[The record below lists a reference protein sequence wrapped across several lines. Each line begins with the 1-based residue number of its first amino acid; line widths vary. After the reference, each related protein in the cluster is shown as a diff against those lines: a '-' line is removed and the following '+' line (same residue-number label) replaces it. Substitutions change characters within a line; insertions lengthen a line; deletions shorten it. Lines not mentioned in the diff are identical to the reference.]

1 MTSYIRIVLL
11 LALGQLAC
19 QHHVVFEEIGEMA
32 GALSYIHAVVPV
44 NISGLSQAVDNFK
57 TDVRSLEALYKKTRQ
72 PTNLGADMFFNQR
85 ILDLFA
91 LAAADADAMTANIRS
106 LRETLPAANTDGTHL
121 PHEDNEYRIKR
132 RSPFTIIGGVIGT
145 LMGWFTQRRL
155 NNLRVRLDE
164 VEDQQHRLLYVQAV
178 QIQRI
183 EEIENSLKSLYE
195 MLKTSH
201 STWISYS
208 SLDYSRDQ
216 LRANIQKLIR
226 ALQAAHH
233 RRLSIDLL
241 PSSTL
246 KKLFDAAARK
256 AHSHHHQLL
265 LRHPSDLLQIETSY
279 VHDGSEVHLIL
290 HIPMAPSDS
299 LMRLFQLRPFPLPF
313 SETHMLMPNP
323 DNQILAIS
331 ANADRFSIEMSAV
344 HLLGCH
350 RVNQVYMCE
359 RSGVLNRYL
368 NDTCLGSLYMQDLEG
383 ATTLCEMAILPIGET
398 VLQLQDNW
406 YLVHS
411 PVSLTSHIDC
421 LNSSASEVF
430 VRRGINRIHVSP
442 SCRLHL
448 TSHVLIS
455 NFAVTLDTV
464 IKHYEWEL
472 ERISFSEE
480 EQAHTDEWL
489 AAFEDTSIRA
499 TLGQIRHSLS
509 VEKRSVIWKYIF
521 SLLGLVIFTTLAVIL
536 GYFVLTRYYFTLRHR
551 VTQWVL
557 HLLPESIRAMMTP
570 APPPEAAA

>member
-1 MTSYIRIVLL
+1 MDS
-11 LALGQLAC
+11 
-19 QHHVVFEEIGEMA
+19 
-32 GALSYIHAVVPV
+32 
-44 NISGLSQAVDNFK
+44 
-57 TDVRSLEALYKKTRQ
+57 
-72 PTNLGADMFFNQR
+72 
-85 ILDLFA
+85 
-91 LAAADADAMTANIRS
+91 
-106 LRETLPAANTDGTHL
+106 THL
-121 PHEDNEYRIKR
+121 PHADNEYRIRR

-183 EEIENSLKSLYE
+183 EEIENSLKGLYE

-241 PSSTL
+241 PSATL

-256 AHSHHHQLL
+256 AQAHHHQLL

-279 VHDGSEVHLIL
+279 VHDGTEVHLIL

-299 LMRLFQLRPFPLPF
+299 LMRLVQLRPFPLPF
-313 SETHMLMPNP
+313 SDTHMLMPNP

-383 ATTLCEMAILPIGET
+383 ATTLCEMTILPIRET

-411 PVSLTSHIDC
+411 PISFTSHVDC

-430 VRRGINRIHVSP
+430 IRRGVNRIHVSP

-448 TSHVLIS
+448 HSHVLIS

-472 ERISFSEE
+472 DRISFSEE

-489 AAFEDTSIRA
+489 TTFEDTSIRA
-499 TLGQIRHSLS
+499 TLSQIRHSLS
-509 VEKRSVIWKYIF
+509 VEKRSVVWKYIF
-521 SLLGLVIFTTLAVIL
+521 SILGLLIFTTLAVIL
-536 GYFVLTRYYFTLRHR
+536 GYFVLTRYYLTLKHR

-557 HLLPESIRAMMTP
+557 HLLPESIRALIP
-570 APPPEAAA
+570 SSSPPEAAA

>member
-1 MTSYIRIVLL
+1 MTSYIKIVLL
-11 LALGQLAC
+11 LALGQLAF

-32 GALSYIHAVVPV
+32 GALSYVHAVVPV
-44 NISGLSQAVDNFK
+44 NISGLAHAVDNFK
-57 TDVRSLEALYKKTRQ
+57 ADVRSLEALYKKTRQ
-72 PTNLGADMFFNQR
+72 PTGLGADAFFNQQ
-85 ILDLFA
+85 ILDLFT
-91 LAAADADAMTANIRS
+91 LAAANADAMTANIRS
-106 LRETLPAANTDGTHL
+106 LRETLPAANIDGTHL
-121 PHEDNEYRIKR
+121 PHEDNEYRIRR

-178 QIQRI
+178 QVQRI
-183 EEIENSLKSLYE
+183 EEIETALKGLYE

-241 PSSTL
+241 PSATL

-256 AHSHHHQLL
+256 AQSHHHQLL

-279 VHDGSEVHLIL
+279 VHDGTDVHLIL

-313 SETHMLMPNP
+313 SDTHMLMPNP

-411 PVSLTSHIDC
+411 PISLTSHIDC

-448 TSHVLIS
+448 NSHVLIS

-472 ERISFSEE
+472 DRISFSEE

-489 AAFEDTSIRA
+489 AAFEETSIRA
-499 TLGQIRHSLS
+499 TLSQIRHSLS
-509 VEKRSVIWKYIF
+509 VKKRSVIWKYIF
-521 SLLGLVIFTTLAVIL
+521 SLLGLVIFTSLAVIL
-536 GYFVLTRYYFTLRHR
+536 GYFVLTRYYLTLRHR

-557 HLLPESIRAMMTP
+557 HLLPESVRALMTSS
-570 APPPEAAA
+570 PPPEAAA

>member
-1 MTSYIRIVLL
+1 
-11 LALGQLAC
+11 
-19 QHHVVFEEIGEMA
+19 
-32 GALSYIHAVVPV
+32 
-44 NISGLSQAVDNFK
+44 
-57 TDVRSLEALYKKTRQ
+57 
-72 PTNLGADMFFNQR
+72 
-85 ILDLFA
+85 
-91 LAAADADAMTANIRS
+91 
-106 LRETLPAANTDGTHL
+106 
-121 PHEDNEYRIKR
+121 
-132 RSPFTIIGGVIGT
+132 
-145 LMGWFTQRRL
+145 MGWFTQRRL

-183 EEIENSLKSLYE
+183 EEIENSLKGLYE

-241 PSSTL
+241 PSATL

-256 AHSHHHQLL
+256 AQAHHHQLL

-279 VHDGSEVHLIL
+279 VHDGTEVHLIL

-299 LMRLFQLRPFPLPF
+299 LMRLVQLRPFPLPF
-313 SETHMLMPNP
+313 SDTHMLMPNP

-383 ATTLCEMAILPIGET
+383 ATTLCEMTILPIRET

-411 PVSLTSHIDC
+411 PISFTSHVDC

-430 VRRGINRIHVSP
+430 IRRGVNRIHVSP

-448 TSHVLIS
+448 HSHVLIS

-472 ERISFSEE
+472 DRISFSEE

-489 AAFEDTSIRA
+489 TTFEDTSIRA
-499 TLGQIRHSLS
+499 TLSQIRHSLS
-509 VEKRSVIWKYIF
+509 VEKRSVVWKYIF
-521 SLLGLVIFTTLAVIL
+521 SILGLLIFTTLAVIL
-536 GYFVLTRYYFTLRHR
+536 GYFVLT
-551 VTQWVL
+551 
-557 HLLPESIRAMMTP
+557 
-570 APPPEAAA
+570 